1 MSAFITPRH
10 DTCASCEIRLTG
22 WPLYRGDEA
31 FCCPGCA
38 DGGPCVCTY
47 ESDLADDGVNRLGL
61 PFAVPAA
68 VPQTAAAPAPTPER
82 VGVPLTL
89 TSSGVAVRS

>member
-22 WPLYRGDEA
+22 WPLYRADEA
-31 FCCPGCA
+31 FCCTGCA

-47 ESDLADDGVNRLGL
+47 ESDAAHDGVDGLGL
-61 PFAVPAA
+61 PFALPVA
-68 VPQTAAAPAPTPER
+68 VPQGNRPLTPEPQPVAAPL
-82 VGVPLTL
+82 V
-89 TSSGVAVRS
+89 TSSRVASR